1 MENSA
6 IERVFGGSNTI
17 LRPILVS
24 DIRKRFK
31 LATKRPK
38 KKKLGDGHL
47 LLYSVYFHVTIYIML

>member
-6 IERVFGGSNTI
+6 IERVLGGLLGGSNTI

-31 LATKRPK
+31 LAMKRPK
-38 KKKLGDGHL
+38 K
-47 LLYSVYFHVTIYIML
+47 